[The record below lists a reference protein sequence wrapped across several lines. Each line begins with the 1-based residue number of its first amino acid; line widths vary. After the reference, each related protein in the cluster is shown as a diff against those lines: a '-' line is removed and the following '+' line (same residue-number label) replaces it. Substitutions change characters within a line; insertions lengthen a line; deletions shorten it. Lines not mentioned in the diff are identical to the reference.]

1 MSSPFSVSNSIASVS
16 GDLAPQD
23 AAWFRKIM
31 SDCILCPRA
40 CHADRLDG
48 GVGYCGQTADIMAAR
63 ASLHYWEEPCIS
75 GTSGSGTV
83 FFSGCNLRCVFCQN
97 HNIALGKA
105 GRVIT
110 PEHLVK
116 IFLQL
121 QEQGAN
127 NINLVTPTH
136 FLPQIVIAL
145 QQAKNQ
151 GLSIPIVYNTGSYES
166 PEALRH
172 LDGLV
177 DIYLPDLKYF
187 SPELSAA
194 YSHAPDYFEIACAA
208 IAEMYRQVLDPV
220 MDPDTGLMQRGMIVR
235 HLLLPG
241 QAKDS
246 KKILR
251 YLHETYGLANRNT
264 EKPVLHISL
273 SPAPEDRLTDGQLVE
288 LADQY
293 MQKMGYGNQPYI
305 AYKHADTHNTH
316 IHIVSVC
323 VDEQGKK
330 ISDAYEHRRSMT
342 ACRELEVDFGLR
354 NGADAERRNPKAELR
369 KVDALSGPTRVRQAG
384 NRAKCPLRNMPSS
397 PENRYILPRHAS
409 LVPLLRET
417 NNTPASIMSSLN
429 KLKR

>member
-1 MSSPFSVSNSIASVS
+1 MPIAWMVAWDIVARRQILWLPEPLCIIGRSPVSPVLPVPVPSFSPDATCAVSS
-16 GDLAPQD
+16 
-23 AAWFRKIM
+23 
-31 SDCILCPRA
+31 
-40 CHADRLDG
+40 
-48 GVGYCGQTADIMAAR
+48 AR
-63 ASLHYWEEPCIS
+63 TIISLW
-75 GTSGSGTV
+75 
-83 FFSGCNLRCVFCQN
+83 
-97 HNIALGKA
+97 GK
-105 GRVIT
+105 
-110 PEHLVK
+110 PDESSLP
-116 IFLQL
+116 
-121 QEQGAN
+121 

-251 YLHETYGLANRNT
+251 YLHETYGDHIYISIMNQYTPLPQVADIEALNRT
-264 EKPVLHISL
+264 VTPEEYDRVLRFAERI
-273 SPAPEDRLTDGQLVE
+273 G
-288 LADQY
+288 
-293 MQKMGYGNQPYI
+293 I
-305 AYKHADTHNTH
+305 
-316 IHIVSVC
+316 
-323 VDEQGKK
+323 EQGFRQEG
-330 ISDAYEHRRSMT
+330 SA
-342 ACRELEVDFGLR
+342 ACESFIPEFDERGL
-354 NGADAERRNPKAELR
+354 
-369 KVDALSGPTRVRQAG
+369 
-384 NRAKCPLRNMPSS
+384 
-397 PENRYILPRHAS
+397 
-409 LVPLLRET
+409 
-417 NNTPASIMSSLN
+417 
-429 KLKR
+429 